1 MTGRGKKAILT
12 GTEICYTR
20 KQSKI
25 KSAYIFE
32 VLGWNLLNPT
42 LSAIPK
48 TTKIHES
55 PQSLELSGLFLFL
68 RFKNTHEKSQTATK
82 KGATLGARNVSPHP
96 SRSSCSQCP
105 ESSRI
110 PPFAA
115 RSPGKSL
122 QADGWRRPLPESCPD
137 EAVEPIVTPLPRVL
151 IPFLY
156 RSRSSR
162 QT

>member
-82 KGATLGARNVSPHP
+82 KGATLGASNVAPVYFKQELLP
-96 SRSSCSQCP
+96 MP
-105 ESSRI
+105 EKLTDTAIRG
-110 PPFAA
+110 A
-115 RSPGKSL
+115 K
-122 QADGWRRPLPESCPD
+122 
-137 EAVEPIVTPLPRVL
+137 PRKK
-151 IPFLY
+151 PA
-156 RSRSSR
+156 S
-162 QT
+162 